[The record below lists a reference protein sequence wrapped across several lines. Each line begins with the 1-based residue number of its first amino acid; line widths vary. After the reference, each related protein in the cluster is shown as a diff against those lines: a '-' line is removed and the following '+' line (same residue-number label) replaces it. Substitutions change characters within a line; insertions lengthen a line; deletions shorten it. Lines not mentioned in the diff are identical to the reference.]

1 MTEFDVNALLRMD
14 IERRI
19 KSLGEGVKNTILT
32 PNEARKSENLPPL
45 AGGDSLYLQQQN
57 FSLEALARRDASDDP
72 FGKSSL
78 SQPSASTNE
87 GKALTDAEQSAV
99 KAMIRG
105 FLTK

>member
-1 MTEFDVNALLRMD
+1 M
-14 IERRI
+14 
-19 KSLGEGVKNTILT
+19 KNTILT

-72 FGKSSL
+72 FGKSSS
-78 SQPSASTNE
+78 SQSSASTNE
-87 GKALTDAEQSAV
+87 GKALTDAEQSAA